1 MAPVRERVIC
11 MSIERLQEFRHTDPV
26 ESIMAGIEADGGVI
40 VRDFISADL
49 LHRLNVQLDADIQ
62 KTRPGSD
69 LAEEEAATFWGG
81 QTKRFTRLAA
91 RAPAFAELLD
101 HELMHAWAVRA
112 LKEGYW
118 LNTGQAMIV
127 GPGEK
132 EQVLHRDIT
141 LWPMFIDAGRNAPEC
156 MVSILLA
163 LSDFTEDV
171 GATRLVLG
179 SHRWDSFHTI
189 ADPNRALPAVMPAGS
204 ALLYS
209 GKTIHGAGANRTE
222 RTWRR
227 GLHMSFVLG
236 WLTPEEAS
244 PIGVPW
250 EIARGYSERVRRM
263 LGYISP
269 RHKPDSAPLQ
279 WLIDFKDAGLHLR
292 GAGD

>member
-1 MAPVRERVIC
+1 
-11 MSIERLQEFRHTDPV
+11 MSTPSLKEYRPTDPI

-40 VRDFISADL
+40 VRDFITQDL
-49 LHRLNVQLDADIQ
+49 LHRLNTQLDADIQ
-62 KTRPGSD
+62 KTTPGVDLSD
-69 LAEEEAATFWGG
+69 PEAVAFWGG

-101 HELMHAWAVRA
+101 HDLMHSWAGRA
-112 LKEGYW
+112 LKEEYW

-132 EQVLHRDIT
+132 EQVLHRDLT
-141 LWPMFIDAGRNAPEC
+141 LWPMFVEAGRAAPEC

-163 LSDFTEDV
+163 LSDFTVDV
-171 GATRLVLG
+171 GATRMIPG
-179 SHRWDSFHTI
+179 SHRWDSFHTV
-189 ADPNRALPAVMPAGS
+189 ADPNTALSAVMPAGS
-204 ALLYS
+204 AFLYL

-244 PIGVPW
+244 PLGVPW
-250 EIARGYSERVRRM
+250 EIARNYPQRVQRM
-263 LGYISP
+263 LGYVSP
-269 RHKPDSAPLQ
+269 RHKPASAPLQ
-279 WLIDFKDAGLHLR
+279 WLIDFKDVRMHL
-292 GAGD
+292 AE